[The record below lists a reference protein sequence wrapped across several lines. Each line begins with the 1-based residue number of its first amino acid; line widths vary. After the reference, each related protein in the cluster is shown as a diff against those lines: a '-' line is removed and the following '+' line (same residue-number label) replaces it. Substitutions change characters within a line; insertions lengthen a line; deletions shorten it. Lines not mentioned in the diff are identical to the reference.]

1 MTIEEFVFDRH
12 VPDVRRMLAF
22 GFMEGP
28 DGWRYSRDFMDGE
41 FRAEV
46 LISREMKPGG
56 RVIETD
62 TGEEYV
68 AVHVP
73 SYTGAFV
80 GEVREQYMKV
90 LEEIAEAVCTA
101 MPFSGA
107 QANRLAAQIRDR
119 WGHECDRPFED
130 KESGAVFRAPGNDR
144 WYALVM
150 RVPRSKLRTAA
161 EIERDEAEK
170 AAEKKARMEAKARG
184 EKLPRRK
191 KAPAEEDPELVEIV
205 NVKIRPERREELLG
219 RPGLY
224 PAWHM
229 NHARWITAV
238 LDDTIPDEEVMSLIA
253 DSLSLVEGRSG
264 KAGKEIHAWLIPA
277 NPAYYD
283 VDAGF
288 EAEDILFWKQSSS
301 VHVGD
306 EIYMYVG
313 QPVAAIRYKCEAVE
327 VDIPSH
333 LASEHV
339 KLETLMRIRLLAKLD
354 REVFTWEALSLYGIR
369 AVRGPRSIPEKLKRD
384 IDAFIEKQ
392 DRKGR

>member
-1 MTIEEFVFDRH
+1 MRKY
-12 VPDVRRMLAF
+12 
-22 GFMEGP
+22 GFAEGP
-28 DGWRYSRDFMDGE
+28 EGWSLSRDFMDGE

-46 LISREMKPGG
+46 FISREMKVSGK
-56 RVIETD
+56 VIETD

-80 GEVREQYMKV
+80 GEVREAYMKV

-101 MPFSGA
+101 MPFSGD
-107 QANRLAAQIRDR
+107 QANRMAALIRER

-130 KESGAVFRAPGNDR
+130 KEGGAVFRVPGNER

-150 RVPRSKLRTAA
+150 RVPRNKLRTEAQ
-161 EIERDEAEK
+161 IEQERADK
-170 AAEKKARMEAKARG
+170 AAEKKAREEARARG
-184 EKLPRRK
+184 EKLPSRRK
-191 KAPAEEDPELVEIV
+191 KPAEEEPELVEIV

-219 RPGLY
+219 RPGIF
-224 PAWHM
+224 PAFHM
-229 NHARWITAV
+229 SHTKWVSAV
-238 LDDTIPDEEVMSLIA
+238 LDGTISDEEVMDLISESHA
-253 DSLSLVEGRSG
+253 LVGG
-264 KAGKEIHAWLIPA
+264 KSQKGGKEIHAWLIPA
-277 NPAYYD
+277 NPAYFD

-313 QPVAAIRYKCEAVE
+313 QPVSAIRYKCVAVE

-333 LASEHV
+333 LSSEHV
-339 KLETLMRIRLLAKLD
+339 KLDTLMRIRLLAKLD
-354 REVFTWEALSLYGIR
+354 KEVFTWEALGLYGVR

-384 IDAFIEKQ
+384 IDEFIEKQ
-392 DRKGR
+392 R